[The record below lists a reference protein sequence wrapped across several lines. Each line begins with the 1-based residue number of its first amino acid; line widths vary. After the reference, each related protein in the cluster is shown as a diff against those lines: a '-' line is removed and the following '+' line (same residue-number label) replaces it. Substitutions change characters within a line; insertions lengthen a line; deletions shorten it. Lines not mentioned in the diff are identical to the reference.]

1 MQSAN
6 KTCFYFEFIYSCFI
20 SENVNFHVNVL
31 EGQII
36 TFFIISDAEMTIS
49 KNEYTVLSL
58 TLIMLNGLIAH
69 GFNKIHRFED
79 A

>member
-1 MQSAN
+1 M
-6 KTCFYFEFIYSCFI
+6 FYFEFIYSCFI
-20 SENVNFHVNVL
+20 SENERNVNFL

-58 TLIMLNGLIAH
+58 ILIMLKGLIAH

-79 A
+79 T